1 MNVVIVRVT
10 SRRVSSF
17 SNHARNTIQKDIFQ
31 SVFFLVQTRLLLAQ
45 REGFEPPDSC
55 PSTVFKTAAFDRSAI
70 SAYILS
76 FYVSGRMRS
85 VRRTEARSACRSAIS
100 AYILSFYVSG
110 RMRSVRRT
118 EARSACRSAISA
130 FKVQLFYQTKG
141 GLSIKFTFCFGR

>member
-1 MNVVIVRVT
+1 MIEYSNALSKVL
-10 SRRVSSF
+10 SRRESDSAVSLLESRQSF
-17 SNHARNTIQKDIFQ
+17 GLRPRANRGVSLFPLSKSGACTYSTPRF
-31 SVFFLVQTRLLLAQ
+31 LAQ

-100 AYILSFYVSG
+100 A
-110 RMRSVRRT
+110 
-118 EARSACRSAISA
+118 